1 MNRKRWM
8 AAIAGLVL
16 VSAGVVAGRLAGGG
30 PVSEVAEAQPGEVV
44 VYKSPTCGCCAA
56 WVEHMRGAGFQ
67 VRAVDTGDL
76 AATKSELGVA
86 PALQSC
92 HTAVVDGYVV
102 EGHVPA
108 DVVRRLLE
116 EQPDV
121 AGLAVPGMPVG
132 SPGMEGPNPRP
143 YDVLA
148 FTEDGSA
155 RVFAREDPRDGS

>member
-16 VSAGVVAGRLAGGG
+16 VLAGVVAGRLAGGG
-30 PVSEVAEAQPGEVV
+30 SLAEVAEASPGEVV
-44 VYKSPTCGCCAA
+44 VYKSPTCGCCTG
-56 WVEHMRGAGFQ
+56 WVTHMREAGFE
-67 VRAVDTGDL
+67 VRAVDTNDL
-76 AATKSELGVA
+76 AAAKVELGVD

-92 HTAVVDGYVV
+92 HTAVVDGYFV

-108 DVVRRLLE
+108 EQVRRLLE

-132 SPGMEGPNPRP
+132 SPGMEGPDARP

-148 FTEDGSA
+148 VSEEGEAS
-155 RVFAREDPRDGS
+155 VFARVDPRG